1 MNTINYVIKSLELHL
16 FFGRIMKEHS
26 FFLKAG
32 FTPAAASFSN
42 KAEYFMKE
50 FEKLLCQAVTLAN
63 GIVRRDVLAS
73 GEIVTEFTAEA
84 ERKTEHFTGIPINKI
99 LTQRELRLI
108 SGECPCRVNSERW
121 SQVCRLNRTALKL
134 LDGLIAFKENV
145 LHNVLNCE
153 IFTVN
158 YPLLIEH
165 IIREARLYREYV
177 SVLERDGDI
186 TDESMKNTE
195 CFWNRIMMEHA
206 KFIRGLLDPT
216 EKELMNT
223 ADGFAKEYSALLDNC
238 KNAQSKAMK
247 SESLEETLKFKE
259 FKKAG
264 VQGITGCKIRSL
276 ILPLLADHV
285 LREANHYIRLL
296 KC

>member
-63 GIVRRDVLAS
+63 GIVRRDVLVS

-84 ERKTEHFTGIPINKI
+84 ERQTEHFTGIPINKI

-206 KFIRGLLDPT
+206 MFIRGLLDPT

-247 SESLEETLKFKE
+247 SESLEETL
-259 FKKAG
+259 
-264 VQGITGCKIRSL
+264 
-276 ILPLLADHV
+276 
-285 LREANHYIRLL
+285 
-296 KC
+296 

>member
-1 MNTINYVIKSLELHL
+1 MNTTNYVIKSLELHL

-32 FTPAAASFSN
+32 FTPATASLSN
-42 KAEYFMKE
+42 KAEHFMKE
-50 FEKLLCQAVTLAN
+50 FEKLLCQAVTLSN
-63 GIVRRDVLAS
+63 GLVRTDVLTS

-84 ERKTEHFTGIPINKI
+84 ERQTEHFTGIPINKI
-99 LTQRELRLI
+99 LTQRELRLVN
-108 SGECPCRVNSERW
+108 GERPCRLSTESW

-177 SVLERDGDI
+177 SALERDGDI
-186 TDESMKNTE
+186 TDESMKNAE
-195 CFWNRIMMEHA
+195 FFWNRIMMEHA
-206 KFIRGLLDPT
+206 MFIRGLLDPT
-216 EKELMNT
+216 ETELMNT
-223 ADGFAKEYSALLDNC
+223 ADSLAKDYSALLENC
-238 KNAQSKAMK
+238 KNAQNRAMK
-247 SESLEETLKFKE
+247 SELLEETLKFRE

-264 VQGITGCKIRSL
+264 VKGITGCKIRSL

>member
-1 MNTINYVIKSLELHL
+1 MAQ
-16 FFGRIMKEHS
+16 F
-26 FFLKAG
+26 
-32 FTPAAASFSN
+32 N
-42 KAEYFMKE
+42 K
-50 FEKLLCQAVTLAN
+50 L
-63 GIVRRDVLAS
+63 
-73 GEIVTEFTAEA
+73 
-84 ERKTEHFTGIPINKI
+84 
-99 LTQRELRLI
+99 LTQRELRLV
-108 SGECPCRVNSERW
+108 SGACPCRVSPESW
-121 SQVCRLNRTALKL
+121 SKVCRLNRTALKL

-177 SVLERDGDI
+177 SMLERDGDI
-186 TDESMKNTE
+186 TDESMKNAE

-206 KFIRGLLDPT
+206 MFIRGLLDPT
-216 EKELMNT
+216 EKKLMNT
-223 ADGFAKEYSALLDNC
+223 ANEFAKEYSALLDNC

-247 SESLEETLKFKE
+247 SESPEETLKFKD
-259 FKKAG
+259 FKTAG

-276 ILPLLADHV
+276 ILPLFADHV